1 MGKRL
6 VGLHGPMLLLERV
19 SACVCACGCVL
30 VGCGCVLVDVCLS
43 VKGNSCYNKFSSLIN
58 LQFYY

>member
-19 SACVCACGCVL
+19 SACVCLWMCAGL
-30 VGCGCVLVDVCLS
+30 
-43 VKGNSCYNKFSSLIN
+43 
-58 LQFYY
+58 